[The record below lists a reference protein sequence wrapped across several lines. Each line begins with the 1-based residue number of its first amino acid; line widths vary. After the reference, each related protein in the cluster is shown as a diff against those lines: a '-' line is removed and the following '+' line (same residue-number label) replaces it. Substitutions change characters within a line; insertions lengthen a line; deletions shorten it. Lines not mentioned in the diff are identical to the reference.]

1 MKRQQALP
9 CTRATK
15 DVSDKSMFNGFN
27 TVMDEIEEIKRLM
40 ELNKQTAESKSWN
53 QEKKIVNFCS
63 KMKKLERTVTVV
75 ASNLQDLGSVVES
88 STVRIGRL
96 EVKQYNLCLTVKGVE
111 KKVLKR
117 VSDLVE

>member
-1 MKRQQALP
+1 
-9 CTRATK
+9 
-15 DVSDKSMFNGFN
+15 MFNGFN

-40 ELNKQTAESKSWN
+40 ELNKKTAESKSWN

-88 STVRIGRL
+88 STVRIERL

>member
-15 DVSDKSMFNGFN
+15 DVSDESMFNGFN

-40 ELNKQTAESKSWN
+40 ELNKKTAESKSWN

>member
-40 ELNKQTAESKSWN
+40 ELNKKTAESKSWN